1 MMFRRDGLCPGA
13 RMCPESDD
21 SENPCTLCPISYLDS
36 VLESPLGGRL
46 RGVVDLDFAVTAR
59 FAVDLAD
66 VCYDEF
72 RLLRALHEER
82 EAYRNELMNQ
92 QQSNQN
98 GQ

>member
-1 MMFRRDGLCPGA
+1 MMFRREGLCPGA
-13 RMCPESDD
+13 HMCPEAPDD
-21 SENPCTLCPISYLDS
+21 EIPCTLCPIVYLDA

-46 RGVVDLDFAVTAR
+46 RGIVDLDFAVTAR
-59 FAVDLAD
+59 FAVDLND
-66 VCYDEF
+66 VGYDEF

-92 QQSNQN
+92 QSNQN

>member
-13 RMCPESDD
+13 HMCPESPDD
-21 SENPCTLCPISYLDS
+21 QTPCTLCPIVYLDS

-59 FAVDLAD
+59 FAVALDD
-66 VCYDEF
+66 VGYDEF

-82 EAYRNELMNQ
+82 EAYRNELMDQ
-92 QQSNQN
+92 QAKQN